1 MSGCEENT
9 PTFFCFG
16 SKMNVGLWEKH
27 SDIFYFGSKI
37 NVGMWKKH
45 FNNFLFYG
53 IKKLSIFE
61 ISDIIFRYNI
71 FYDKNTKEIINMF
84 GNVKKSV

>member
-16 SKMNVGLWEKH
+16 SKINVGVWEKH
-27 SDIFYFGSKI
+27 SDI
-37 NVGMWKKH
+37 
-45 FNNFLFYG
+45 FLFYG

-71 FYDKNTKEIINMF
+71 FYDENTKEIINMF
-84 GNVKKSV
+84 YTDIPFETLPAFSIQKKSYKFPLS